1 MTANKKGFPRLTHA
15 EPLPHSDCGCA
26 ASTPHCRP
34 GGKAGECA
42 RAACSLPS
50 HACSPFPSQPAGSVD
65 PPSREVCSHLRGPR
79 GPVTFLIQ
87 SPLPGFWVP
96 APTAPC
102 LAALL
107 SGVLLATSG
116 PQVLTH
122 SLPSDSLFLCT
133 ELRCLRTS
141 RAEEELPLPLRGY
154 QLLLPASSPPGP
166 RRPSTSAL
174 PSAAGRGG
182 SHQGPVEGRP
192 EPSLKGALRVAR
204 GGPGNEDRQGL
215 GQHVHSLKAGSGPH
229 RGHQPV
235 PGALWQLLSAAAAQ
249 LYRFSVPKLLLKSG
263 GTAANSGRLG
273 FYLVILNCHLVN
285 RHWFCIY

>member
-1 MTANKKGFPRLTHA
+1 MCQSRLLTALPRLLPVSFSACRVSRPPFPGGLQPPEGSPWPCH
-15 EPLPHSDCGCA
+15 LPHSIP
-26 ASTPHCRP
+26 TPRFLGPCTY
-34 GGKAGECA
+34 
-42 RAACSLPS
+42 CSLPGRPPLRS
-50 HACSPFPSQPAGSVD
+50 TPGHSGSPGPHTFPPQRLLV
-65 PPSREVCSHLRGPR
+65 
-79 GPVTFLIQ
+79 
-87 SPLPGFWVP
+87 PLHRAQVP
-96 APTAPC
+96 A
-102 LAALL
+102 
-107 SGVLLATSG
+107 
-116 PQVLTH
+116 
-122 SLPSDSLFLCT
+122 
-133 ELRCLRTS
+133 TS
-141 RAEEELPLPLRGY
+141 RAEEEPPLPLMGD

-204 GGPGNEDRQGL
+204 GGPGKEDRQGL